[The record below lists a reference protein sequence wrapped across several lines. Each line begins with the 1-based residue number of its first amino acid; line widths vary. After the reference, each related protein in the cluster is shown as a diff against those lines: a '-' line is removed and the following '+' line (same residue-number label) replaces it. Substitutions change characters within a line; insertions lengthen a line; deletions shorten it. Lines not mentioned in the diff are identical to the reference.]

1 MAEWNPRINLTG
13 ARDVESRAL
22 RLVAGIPH
30 WVARLQGPRV
40 LDIGSGNGSPGLV
53 VAILRP
59 DLEVTLLEPRMRRWA
74 FLREA
79 IRVTGV
85 RAEAV
90 RARHDG
96 YDGPP
101 ADAIVLRALRLA
113 AQDLWPLLR
122 PGGQWVQVGAAPA
135 ARGGFLPEP
144 GWAPDVHV
152 STRCFT

>member
-1 MAEWNPRINLTG
+1 MAEWSPRINLTG
-13 ARDVESRAL
+13 ARDAESRVS
-22 RLVAGIPH
+22 RLVAGIPA
-30 WVARLQGPRV
+30 WAERLQGPRV

-53 VAILRP
+53 LAALRP

-85 RAEAV
+85 RADAV

-96 YDGPP
+96 YAGAP
-101 ADAIVLRALRLA
+101 ADALVLRALQLEAR
-113 AQDLWPLLR
+113 DLWPLLR

-135 ARGGFLPEP
+135 GRGGFRAEAD
-144 GWAPDVHV
+144 WAPDVHV

>member
-13 ARDVESRAL
+13 ARDAESRVM
-22 RLVAGIPH
+22 RLVAGIPA
-30 WVARLQGPRV
+30 WAGRVRGPRV

-53 VAILRP
+53 LAALRP
-59 DLEVTLLEPRMRRWA
+59 DLEVTLLEPRTRRWA

-79 IRVTGV
+79 IRVTAV

-90 RARHDG
+90 RARHDA
-96 YDGPP
+96 YDGGP
-101 ADAIVLRALRLA
+101 ADAIVLRALQLEPRE
-113 AQDLWPLLR
+113 LWPLLR
-122 PGGQWVQVGAAPA
+122 PGGQWVQVGTAPA

-152 STRCFT
+152 STRCST

>member
-13 ARDVESRAL
+13 ARDAESRVL
-22 RLVAGIPH
+22 RLVAGIPA
-30 WVARLQGPRV
+30 WAARLQGPRV

-53 VAILRP
+53 LATLRP
-59 DLEVTLLEPRMRRWA
+59 DLVVTLLEPRMRRWA
-74 FLREA
+74 FLCEA
-79 IRVTGV
+79 IRATGAQ
-85 RAEAV
+85 AEAV

-96 YDGPP
+96 YAGAP
-101 ADAIVLRALRLA
+101 ADAIVLRALQLEAR
-113 AQDLWPLLR
+113 DLWPLLR

-135 ARGGFLPEP
+135 SRGGFQPEP